1 MISLLAAFQFLTIM
15 PPVIRRE
22 FTADELGRSVG
33 WYPLVGLAL
42 GGVLVGASML
52 LRWLFPYMLLVSA
65 IIVALWVFLTRALH
79 LDGFMDACDGLFGG
93 FTPERRLEIMR
104 DSRVGAFGVAGGV
117 LLLIIKVVALN
128 SALSQSSPITLFI
141 APMIGRWGMT
151 LAIAGFPYA
160 REQGLGRTIKDHAGW
175 LQILLATLVAVVTA
189 FLAWGW
195 FGLATLA
202 LPAIIMW
209 LGARFTLARIP
220 GLTGDIYGALC
231 ESGEVAVLLIYA
243 SRVVA
248 LFPS

>member
-1 MISLLAAFQFLTIM
+1 MISLLAAFQFLTIL
-15 PPVIRRE
+15 PPIIRRE

-42 GGVLVGASML
+42 GGVLLGASML
-52 LRWLFPYMLLVSA
+52 FRWLFPDMLLVSA
-65 IIVALWVFLTRALH
+65 IIVSLWVLLTRALH

-93 FTPERRLEIMR
+93 FTSERRLEIMR

-189 FLAWGW
+189 FLASRW
-195 FGLATLA
+195 FGVMALA
-202 LPAIIMW
+202 LLAIIMW
-209 LGARFTLARIP
+209 LGTRFILARIP

-231 ESGEVAVLLIYA
+231 EITELGVLLLFA
-243 SRVVA
+243 SRLVT
-248 LFPS
+248 LSPF